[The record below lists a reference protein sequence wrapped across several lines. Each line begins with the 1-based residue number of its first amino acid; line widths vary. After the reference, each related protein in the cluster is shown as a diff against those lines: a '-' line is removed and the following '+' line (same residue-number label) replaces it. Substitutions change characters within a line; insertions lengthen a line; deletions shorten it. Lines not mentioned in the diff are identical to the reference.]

1 MKNNNIN
8 GKRITAYLI
17 DVLIVYVI
25 ISLIISI
32 RVLNPTYDKY
42 VEQTAKYN
50 ETLEKY
56 YDGDI
61 IIILALV
68 GYYVFFQKYN
78 NGQTIGKKLM
88 KIKVVLKD
96 TQENAKL
103 SSYLIRLLGSYYLTI
118 GSIIPLFINSILVFV
133 VSKTVYMNLSTS
145 ITYIFV
151 GIGIISLILVLCK
164 KESFHDKLAKTMVV
178 SEK

>member
-61 IIILALV
+61 KAEEFLKQSQDSYYYLNRYSVSYNVIIILALV

-118 GSIIPLFINSILVFV
+118 GSIIPLFINSILVFLIF
-133 VSKTVYMNLSTS
+133 T
-145 ITYIFV
+145 ITFIFR
-151 GIGIISLILVLCK
+151 
-164 KESFHDKLAKTMVV
+164 F
-178 SEK
+178 